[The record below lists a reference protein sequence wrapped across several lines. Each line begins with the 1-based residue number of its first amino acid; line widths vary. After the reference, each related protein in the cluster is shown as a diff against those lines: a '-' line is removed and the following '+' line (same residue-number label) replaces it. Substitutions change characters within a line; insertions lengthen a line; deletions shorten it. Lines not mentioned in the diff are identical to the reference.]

1 MMGFFNE
8 DFYKELDKNYEDEE
22 DTVDEFDFD
31 VAMKLLNSEELVLK
45 VLRDFGASLEK
56 LTDKLNCLYDAIW
69 DDESGSMNI
78 NKEKLSLYRI
88 EVHALKSTAGTVGAM
103 LLSKL
108 ARLLEVAAIEEDV
121 TKLVALHPILLDE
134 INKHKKRINDAM
146 LNEVQEQT
154 MEDVHLLIT
163 YLDMLSQHL
172 EESDYNMADVVCDE
186 IGKYSYS
193 GEIGEL
199 VKKLLENVINLDD
212 DGAINIIRELKGIIV
227 EV

>member
-1 MMGFFNE
+1 M
-8 DFYKELDKNYEDEE
+8 EE
-22 DTVDEFDFD
+22 NKCQCECGCNGRDEFLDD
-31 VAMKLLNSEELVLK
+31 LC
-45 VLRDFGASLEK
+45 EK
-56 LTDKLNCLYDAIW
+56 YQ
-69 DDESGSMNI
+69 
-78 NKEKLSLYRI
+78 
-88 EVHALKSTAGTVGAM
+88 
-103 LLSKL
+103 
-108 ARLLEVAAIEEDV
+108 
-121 TKLVALHPILLDE
+121 PIKDNL
-134 INKHKKRINDAM
+134 IQM

-199 VKKLLENVINLDD
+199 VKKLLENVINLDE